1 MIFREDRMYGLSK
14 SIDALIA
21 SYGSLGL
28 VNHAGDLNLPSRKSI
43 EAILHGLGELIFPGF
58 RENESLDH
66 NNLYSITAERVYHIA
81 RSLTREVEKSL
92 AFSLRNSIASGSG
105 KNACGSEGCHAAAE
119 LIVSDFFD
127 ELPRIRGVL
136 DLDMK
141 AVFMGDPA
149 AKSLEE
155 VIVSYPGFEAVM
167 VYRLAHFFW
176 NREVPLIPRIMTELI
191 HGSSGIDIHPGAR
204 IGESFFIDH
213 GTGVVI
219 GETTVIG
226 NKVKL
231 YQGVTLGA
239 LSVKKEAA
247 GRKRHPT
254 IEDEVTIYSGATILG
269 GETVIGRGCTIGG
282 NVWLTESVPPYT
294 MVYTKTDQAVRTGA
308 EG

>member
-1 MIFREDRMYGLSK
+1 MYGLSK
-14 SIDALIA
+14 SIEALIA
-21 SYGSLGL
+21 SYGSHGL
-28 VNHAGDLNLPSRKSI
+28 VNHAGDVNLPSRKSI

-58 RENESLDH
+58 REDESLDH
-66 NNLYSITAERVYHIA
+66 TNLYSITAERVYHIA
-81 RSLTREVEKSL
+81 RSLIREVEKSL
-92 AFSLRNSIASGSG
+92 AFSLRNHIASRSG

-119 LIVSDFFD
+119 LIVNDFFD
-127 ELPRIRGVL
+127 ELPRLREML

-141 AVFMGDPA
+141 AAFKGDPA

-176 NREVPLIPRIMTELI
+176 DREVPLIPRIMSELI
-191 HGSSGIDIHPGAR
+191 HGSAGIDIHPGAR

-226 NKVKL
+226 NNVKV

-239 LSVKKEAA
+239 LSVKKEEA

-254 IEDEVTIYSGATILG
+254 IEDDVTIYSGATILG
-269 GETVIGRGCTIGG
+269 GQTVIGRGCTIGG
-282 NVWLTESVPPYT
+282 NVWLTESVSPYT
-294 MVYTKTDQAVRTGA
+294 MVYTKTDQSVKTGL